1 MDLTIVFDLDDT
13 LYLERDYVRS
23 GFAALDRWVA
33 DEFGMAGFGA
43 AAQAAWDRGERRK
56 SFDVAMASLGLAA
69 DAALITTML
78 AHFRGH
84 VPSIDLLPD
93 AVDFLQDNR
102 HHCRMALITDGPA
115 IVQQRKIAALR
126 LDALGLDPII
136 PTDQWGMDYWKP
148 HKRAFQT
155 VENRHGASGRR
166 FIYVADNPA
175 KDFIAP
181 RALGWGAVQINREG
195 AVHPRTSDQPGH
207 GAHAEIASLAELTP
221 ALIEWLLGQVEAGQE

>member
-33 DEFGMAGFGA
+33 DAFGVAGFGA
-43 AAQAAWDRGERRK
+43 AARAAWDEGERRK
-56 SFDVAMASLGLAA
+56 SFDVALASLGIAA
-69 DAALITTML
+69 DAALIATML
-78 AHFRGH
+78 QHFRAH
-84 VPSIDLLPD
+84 VPRIDLLAD
-93 AVDFLQDNR
+93 ALDFLRANR
-102 HHCRMALITDGPA
+102 HQYRMALITDGPA
-115 IVQQRKIAALR
+115 IVQRRKIDALR
-126 LDALGLDPII
+126 LAMLGLDRII

-148 HKRAFQT
+148 HKRAFQM
-155 VENRHGASGRR
+155 VERHHGVTGRR

-195 AVHPRTSDQPGH
+195 AVHSRKSVRPEHAAQ
-207 GAHAEIASLAELTP
+207 AEIASLADLTP
-221 ALIEWLLGQVEAGQE
+221 ALIEGLLGQVEVQQG